1 MNRLAVDVKTNDVKR
16 LVGRL
21 KRLKSVIAVRD
32 GGAYW
37 SAPFYSQV
45 WVDTEMSEADLDDWL
60 YRVNHG
66 CEYVGVFERRKG
78 DDV

>member
-21 KRLKSVIAVRD
+21 KRLKSVIAVR
-32 GGAYW
+32 GGGPYW
-37 SAPFYSQV
+37 SDPFYSQV

-66 CEYVGVFERRKG
+66 CECFGVFERRKG
-78 DDV
+78 DDL